1 MIAQRM
7 LPDIDEGAA
16 LLVRVADAIRSRA
29 ATGKHDARRM
39 LRVAFGDS
47 LRFGDELKVKAGESA
62 GTESPAVNSSIN
74 PQPNGEKDHGTTV

>member
-1 MIAQRM
+1 MIAQRV

-29 ATGKHDARRM
+29 PTRKHDARRM

-47 LRFGDELKVKAGESA
+47 LRFGDELKAKAGESA
-62 GTESPAVNSSIN
+62 VTDSPAVNSSIN
-74 PQPNGEKDHGTTV
+74 PQAIGEKDHGTTV